1 VNKASEPID
10 ILWKNLGVI
19 ESHYSFTR
27 MFIFFGCLMVVLF
40 LSSPAV
46 MLAKLQDIDPTEFLA
61 FGWSKYFGWLGPYV
75 HRSLPPTFVLGIN
88 STILLLLD
96 LASVIE
102 SYDSHS
108 AYQIAV
114 YVKTVVYMSLNMF
127 IIPVLTISGGNKTI
141 YELLTSTQWS
151 IPRILGELFIPKS
164 GEFFIILLIEQGVF
178 SAIFYAL

>member
-1 VNKASEPID
+1 MNKASEPID

-88 STILLLLD
+88 STILLKKVIIQIKDKNYKINNLD
-96 LASVIE
+96 VNIITETPKLKKFKNKIEKNISKLCEIPLESLNVKAKTTEKLGVIGREKAIASEVIVSVIK
-102 SYDSHS
+102 YD
-108 AYQIAV
+108 
-114 YVKTVVYMSLNMF
+114 
-127 IIPVLTISGGNKTI
+127 
-141 YELLTSTQWS
+141 
-151 IPRILGELFIPKS
+151 
-164 GEFFIILLIEQGVF
+164 
-178 SAIFYAL
+178 